1 MPTPILITT
10 PNGLTSFLRE
20 EVQRL
25 RYPIKKVGTAGLLTE
40 GDYTDAMRLNLYL
53 FTAHHVL
60 YLIDEFSCN
69 DPQELYK
76 KINGIPWETMISADG
91 YLSVVS
97 NVFHQSIRDTRFAN
111 LKTKDAIVDRIL
123 IRKGRRPDSGPQRT
137 RAVVH
142 VYWRDEKCQV
152 YIDTSGEPLSK
163 RGYRTNPLYAPM
175 QETLAAAVVKATRL
189 KSSEN
194 FVNPMCGSGTLAIEA
209 ALQCINRAPGS
220 IRKNF
225 GFMHTLFYRKEVWDE
240 LVREAVSRERI
251 EAGKI
256 IASDINDDAIK
267 AAYNHAR
274 LAGVSGLID
283 FKAVDFEQTQV
294 PEGPGVVVF
303 NPEYGI
309 RLGDESELGQTYR
322 RIGNFLKKRCQGYR
336 GYVFTANKKLAGE
349 IGLRSGRKIAFKSGK
364 LDCRLYEYELY
375 GGSRINPDRKD
386 GEVYN

>member
-1 MPTPILITT
+1 MTTPILITT

-25 RYPIKKVGTAGLLTE
+25 KYPIKRVGAAGVLTE
-40 GDYTDAMRLNLYL
+40 GDFTDAMRLNLYL

-60 YLIDEFSCN
+60 YLINEFTCN

-76 KINGIPWETMISADG
+76 KINSMPWETMIPADG

-111 LKTKDAIVDRIL
+111 MKTKDAIVDRIL
-123 IRKGRRPDSGPQRT
+123 IRKGRRPDSGPQRNG
-137 RAVVH
+137 AVVH

-175 QETLAAAVVKATRL
+175 QETLASAVVKATRFRQ
-189 KSSEN
+189 SEN
-194 FVNPMCGSGTLAIEA
+194 FINPMCGSGTLAIEA
-209 ALQCINRAPGS
+209 ALQSINRAPGS

-240 LVREAVSRERI
+240 LVREAVSRERA
-251 EAGKI
+251 ESVKI
-256 IASDINDDAIK
+256 IATDINDDAIK

-274 LAGVSGLID
+274 LAGVSGFID
-283 FKAVDFEQTQV
+283 FKAVDFEETSV
-294 PEGPGVVVF
+294 PDGTGVVVF

-309 RLGDESELGQTYR
+309 RLGDESELGQTYK

-336 GYVFTANKKLAGE
+336 GYVFTANMKLAGE
-349 IGLRSGRKIAFKSGK
+349 VGLKSGRKIAFKSGK

-375 GGSRINPDRKD
+375 GRSPERSRISNI
-386 GEVYN
+386 E

>member
-10 PNGLTSFLRE
+10 PIGLTSFLRE
-20 EVQRL
+20 ELQRL
-25 RYPIKKVGTAGLLTE
+25 KYPIKKVGAAGVLTE

-60 YLIDEFSCN
+60 YLINEFSCN
-69 DPQELYK
+69 NPQELYK
-76 KINGIPWETMISADG
+76 RINAMPWETMISADG
-91 YLSVVS
+91 YFSVVS
-97 NVFHQSIRDTRFAN
+97 NVFHPSIKDTRFAN

-123 IRKGRRPDSGPQRT
+123 IRKGKRPDSGPQRNG
-137 RAVVH
+137 AVIH

-194 FVNPMCGSGTLAIEA
+194 FINPMCGSGTLAIEA

-240 LVREAVSRERI
+240 LVREAASRERA
-251 EAGKI
+251 ESGRI
-256 IASDINDDAIK
+256 IATDINDDAIK

-274 LAGVSGLID
+274 LAGVDRLID
-283 FKAVDFEQTQV
+283 FKAVDFEETQI
-294 PEGPGVVVF
+294 PDGAGVVVF

-336 GYVFTANKKLAGE
+336 GYVFTANMKLAGE
-349 IGLRSGRKIAFKSGK
+349 IGLKSGRKIAFKSGK

-375 GGSRINPDRKD
+375 GGTRL
-386 GEVYN
+386 

>member
-10 PNGLTSFLRE
+10 PIGLTSFLRE
-20 EVQRL
+20 ELQRL
-25 RYPIKKVGTAGLLTE
+25 KYPIKKVGAAGVLTE

-60 YLIDEFSCN
+60 YLINEFSCN
-69 DPQELYK
+69 NPQELYK
-76 KINGIPWETMISADG
+76 RINAMPWETMISADG

-97 NVFHQSIRDTRFAN
+97 NVFHPSIKHTRFAN

-123 IRKGRRPDSGPQRT
+123 IRKGKRPDSGPQRNG
-137 RAVVH
+137 AVIH

-194 FVNPMCGSGTLAIEA
+194 FINPMCGSGTLAIEA

-240 LVREAVSRERI
+240 LVREAASRERA
-251 EAGKI
+251 ESGRI
-256 IASDINDDAIK
+256 IATDINDDAIK

-274 LAGVSGLID
+274 LAGVDRLID
-283 FKAVDFEQTQV
+283 FKAVDFEETQI
-294 PEGPGVVVF
+294 PDGAGVVVF

-336 GYVFTANKKLAGE
+336 GYVFTANMKLAGE
-349 IGLRSGRKIAFKSGK
+349 IGLKSGRKIAFKSGK

-375 GGSRINPDRKD
+375 GGTRL
-386 GEVYN
+386 

>member
-10 PNGLTSFLRE
+10 PIGLTSFLRE
-20 EVQRL
+20 ELQRL
-25 RYPIKKVGTAGLLTE
+25 KYPIKKVGAAGVLTE

-60 YLIDEFSCN
+60 YLINEFSCN
-69 DPQELYK
+69 NPKELYK
-76 KINGIPWETMISADG
+76 RINAMPWETMISADG

-97 NVFHQSIRDTRFAN
+97 NVFHPSIKDTRFAN

-123 IRKGRRPDSGPQRT
+123 IRKGKRPDSGPQRNG
-137 RAVVH
+137 AVIH

-194 FVNPMCGSGTLAIEA
+194 FINPMCGSGTLAIEA

-240 LVREAVSRERI
+240 LVREAASRERA
-251 EAGKI
+251 ESGRI
-256 IASDINDDAIK
+256 IATDINDDAIK

-274 LAGVSGLID
+274 LAGVDRLID
-283 FKAVDFEQTQV
+283 FKAVDFEETQI
-294 PEGPGVVVF
+294 PDGAGVVVF

-336 GYVFTANKKLAGE
+336 GYVFTANMKLAGE
-349 IGLRSGRKIAFKSGK
+349 IGLKSGRKIAFKSGK

-375 GGSRINPDRKD
+375 GGTRL
-386 GEVYN
+386 

>member
-1 MPTPILITT
+1 VPTPILITT
-10 PNGLTSFLRE
+10 PIGLTSFLRE
-20 EVQRL
+20 ELQRL
-25 RYPIKKVGTAGLLTE
+25 KYPIKKVGAAGVLTE

-60 YLIDEFSCN
+60 YLINEFSCN
-69 DPQELYK
+69 NPQELYK
-76 KINGIPWETMISADG
+76 RINAMPWETMISADG

-97 NVFHQSIRDTRFAN
+97 NVFHPSIKDTRFAN

-123 IRKGRRPDSGPQRT
+123 IRKGKRPDSGPQRNG
-137 RAVVH
+137 AVIH

-194 FVNPMCGSGTLAIEA
+194 FINPMCGSGTLAIEA

-240 LVREAVSRERI
+240 LVREAASRERA
-251 EAGKI
+251 ESGRI
-256 IASDINDDAIK
+256 IATDINDDAIK

-274 LAGVSGLID
+274 LAGVDRLID
-283 FKAVDFEQTQV
+283 FKAVDFEETQI
-294 PEGPGVVVF
+294 PDGAGVVVF

-336 GYVFTANKKLAGE
+336 GYVFTANMKLAGE
-349 IGLRSGRKIAFKSGK
+349 IGLKSGRKIAFKSGK

-375 GGSRINPDRKD
+375 GGTRL
-386 GEVYN
+386 